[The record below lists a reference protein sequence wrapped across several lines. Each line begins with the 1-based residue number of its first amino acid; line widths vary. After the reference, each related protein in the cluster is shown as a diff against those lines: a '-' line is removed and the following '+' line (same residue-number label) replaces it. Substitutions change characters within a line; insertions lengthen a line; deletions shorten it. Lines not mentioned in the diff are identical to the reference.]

1 VIAPIVALMLATLP
15 GPAVSGMVREVDV
28 RAERILVVPEAEPWT
43 PDNPGEAFYVSDLA
57 LIEHRS
63 GRPAS
68 LPSIARALDAGR
80 RVSADVYTTDGT
92 RTGRVVRVVIG
103 GRIPTEEWP

>member
-1 VIAPIVALMLATLP
+1 
-15 GPAVSGMVREVDV
+15 
-28 RAERILVVPEAEPWT
+28 
-43 PDNPGEAFYVSDLA
+43 
-57 LIEHRS
+57 
-63 GRPAS
+63 